1 MALST
6 APPRAFFHR
15 KCNVL
20 PIVGVPL
27 GFRHSGKSSSFQNM
41 VVALLS
47 KFNSKLSAAN
57 QLQRCLDSPTG
68 ILPISEN
75 LQRWAYSWQVT
86 NHASV
91 KVAHCSGVSG
101 FWRTR
106 VRKLVLM
113 WASDG
118 LMPDFTSCSS
128 KDGSL
133 LLARMLA

>member
-1 MALST
+1 MALCT
-6 APPRAFFHR
+6 TPPCVFFHR
-15 KCNVL
+15 ERNLL
-20 PIVGVPL
+20 PIVGIPL
-27 GFRHSGKSSSFQNM
+27 WFRHSGKSSSFQNRAI
-41 VVALLS
+41 ALLS

-75 LQRWAYSWQVT
+75 LQRWAYSWQAT

-113 WASDG
+113 RADAAST
-118 LMPDFTSCSS
+118 LNQTSCSS

-133 LLARMLA
+133 L

>member
-1 MALST
+1 MA
-6 APPRAFFHR
+6 
-15 KCNVL
+15 
-20 PIVGVPL
+20 I
-27 GFRHSGKSSSFQNM
+27 
-41 VVALLS
+41 ALLS

-57 QLQRCLDSPTG
+57 QLQRFLDSPTG

-75 LQRWAYSWQVT
+75 LQRWAYSWQAT

-106 VRKLVLM
+106 VMKLVLM
-113 WASDG
+113 RVDAAST
-118 LMPDFTSCSS
+118 LNQTSCSS

-133 LLARMLA
+133 LWARMSA